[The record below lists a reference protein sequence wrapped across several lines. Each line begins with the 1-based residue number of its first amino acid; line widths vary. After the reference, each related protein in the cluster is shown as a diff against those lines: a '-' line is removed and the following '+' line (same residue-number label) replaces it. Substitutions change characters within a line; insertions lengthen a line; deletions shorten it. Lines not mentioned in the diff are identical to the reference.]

1 MRPEAGGHGGATN
14 GSGTSASGSPDQSGG
29 GGGRWRRGRRLAA
42 LKRLLTSRP
51 GELISL
57 SQFSGVLDAAKSTIS
72 EDLTTIKEGLEE
84 RGLGRVETVAGAA
97 GGVVFHP
104 TVSAASGDEIVEEL
118 CARLQSPDRILPG
131 GFLYMT
137 DLVFSPYWAGRLGE
151 IIAGLYAPAE
161 PQFVVTVETK
171 GIPLALF
178 SAQAMNLPLVVARR
192 DARATEGPAVSITF
206 VSGTT
211 GRIQA
216 MSLPR
221 RSLPAGARVLVV
233 DDFMKAGGTARGVV
247 ELMREFEAQVVGL
260 AVLMET
266 AQPEKKMVEDYI
278 SFTVLHE
285 VDEAARRAV
294 VTPGSWK
301 KAVPT
306 RSR

>member
-1 MRPEAGGHGGATN
+1 MNVEA
-14 GSGTSASGSPDQSGG
+14 
-29 GGGRWRRGRRLAA
+29 GGRWRRGRRLAA
-42 LKRLLTSRP
+42 LTRLITSRP
-51 GELISL
+51 GELVGL
-57 SQFSGVLDAAKSTIS
+57 SRFTEALGAAKSTIS
-72 EDLTTIKEGLEE
+72 EDLATIKEGLEE
-84 RGLGRVETVAGAA
+84 HQLGRIETVAGAA

-104 TVSAASGDEIVEEL
+104 TANTASGDEIVADL
-118 CARLQSPDRILPG
+118 CQRLQSPDRILPG

-137 DLVFSPYWAGRLGE
+137 DVVFSPHWTGRLGG
-151 IIAGLYAPAE
+151 IIAGLFAPAA

-206 VSGTT
+206 VSGST

-247 ELMREFEAQVVGL
+247 ELMREFEAEVVGL

-266 AQPEKKMVEDYI
+266 AQPEKKMVDDYV
-278 SFTVLHE
+278 SFTVLRE
-285 VDEAARRAV
+285 VDEVSRRAV
-294 VTPGSWK
+294 VTPGNWK
-301 KAVPT
+301 KALPLKI
-306 RSR
+306 